1 MVRPRMASVQP
12 KHERRAAG
20 RADRAL
26 AVGFGENDTF
36 AGKSVE
42 MGSDSRFVSVTTE
55 ARREVIG
62 DDEKD
67 VRLCWFGGD

>member
-1 MVRPRMASVQP
+1 MLDEMVRPRMASVQP
-12 KHERRAAG
+12 KHEGGATG
-20 RADRAL
+20 RADGPL
-26 AVGFGENDTF
+26 AVGLGEHDTF

-62 DDEKD
+62 DDE
-67 VRLCWFGGD
+67 